1 MRTLWARAGALLAAL
16 ALCSAFAPPVR
27 AANVEGGSAFSE
39 LAQKAQEEPAKSET
53 STTARTASK
62 EEVHNDNKTLLLGLG
77 AAVALLLAVA
87 FVIVRD
93 ARRAAP
99 AGAEDVYE
107 RERRKGRDTAVKQ
120 ANRRAKA
127 KAARAQRRRNR

>member
-1 MRTLWARAGALLAAL
+1 MLAVLLLCLGAAPGARAA
-16 ALCSAFAPPVR
+16 S
-27 AANVEGGSAFSE
+27 VEGGNSFSE
-39 LAQKAQEEPAKSET
+39 LAQKAQEEPTKSET
-53 STTARTASK
+53 STTASTASK
-62 EEVHNDNKTLLLGLG
+62 EEVHNNNKTLLLGLG
-77 AAVALLLAVA
+77 AAVLLLLAVG

-107 RERRKGRDTAVKQ
+107 RERQKGRDSAVRR

-127 KAARAQRRRNR
+127 KAARAQRKRNR